1 MNRIKTFTDR
11 SLRRLFTNKLAK
23 MQTKR
28 AGNEAGFTLIELMIV
43 IAIIGILAA
52 IAIPQYESYV
62 KSSEAQ
68 AVAQTFHQMVQQGAA
83 AQAQMVS
90 GISQTLS
97 APAPTHGA
105 TFTFSPSTT
114 AANTPLQI
122 QADLSGQSG
131 TLQTDTENAINAE
144 LTASGV
150 SSACTGGTCTVT
162 ISANG
167 TIS

>member
-1 MNRIKTFTDR
+1 MSMKVQQ
-11 SLRRLFTNKLAK
+11 AK
-23 MQTKR
+23 KI
-28 AGNEAGFTLIELMIV
+28 AEGGFTLIELMIV

-52 IAIPQYESYV
+52 IAIPKYESYV

-90 GISQTLS
+90 GISTTLS
-97 APAPTHGA
+97 APASTHGA

-114 AANTPLQI
+114 AANTSLQI

-131 TLQTDTENAINAE
+131 TLQKDTKNAINAE
-144 LTASGV
+144 LAASGV
-150 SSACTGGTCTVT
+150 SSACTGSTCTVT

-167 TIS
+167 SIS